1 MVDVILV
8 MLVLAGLTL
17 VNGDADTAAEP
28 PSLAAA
34 PAKAEITSERE
45 RVAPCAALSPVF
57 RDLGRY
63 DRVATPQA
71 SPSGNLKAQDDRGD
85 VSGR

>member
-28 PSLAAA
+28 SSLAAV
-34 PAKAEITSERE
+34 PAEAEIASERE
-45 RVAPCAALSPVF
+45 RVTPCTASSPVF

-71 SPSGNLKAQDDRGD
+71 SPPGNLKTQDDRGD